1 MRRKF
6 ITIAAAAALFATF
19 PVAAE
24 KPARIGLLVVA
35 ERAKPVAAF
44 REGLRE
50 LGYVEGRNLVIEYRS
65 AGGNTKRLPAL
76 ARELVARGI
85 DVLVTHSTPGTRA
98 ARKAAGKIPVVMAS
112 VGNAVERGFVKS
124 VARPGG
130 TVTGI
135 SFFGEELAVKRVE
148 VLKETVPAAARMAL
162 LAHPTYP
169 AESRRL
175 AESAIRSLGME
186 PLVQFAKGPA
196 DFERAFAAMRRQGA
210 GAVGILA
217 SPVFYAN
224 RAALIAAAARAGVPA
239 IYPWRVA
246 TRAGGLISYGP
257 DLAALF
263 RRAAYFVDKIL
274 KGADPA
280 TLPVE
285 RPTKFELVVNLRTAR
300 ALGLAIPRSILLRA
314 DEVIE

>member
-1 MRRKF
+1 MRQLLVAIVAIVTLF
-6 ITIAAAAALFATF
+6 TAFAAAAD
-19 PVAAE
+19 
-24 KPARIGLLVVA
+24 KPARVGLLVVA
-35 ERAKPVAAF
+35 ERGKPVDAF
-44 REGLRE
+44 RDGLRE

-65 AGGNTKRLPAL
+65 ARGNTRQLLAL

-98 ARKAAGKIPVVMAS
+98 ARKAAGGIPVVMAS
-112 VGNAVERGFVKS
+112 VGNAVDQGLVES

-130 TVTGI
+130 NVTGL
-135 SFFGEELAVKRVE
+135 SFFGSELAVKRVE
-148 VLKETVPAAARMAL
+148 VLKETLPTTARMAL

-169 AESRRL
+169 AASRRS
-175 AESAIRSLGME
+175 AEAAIRSLGME
-186 PLVQFAKGPA
+186 PQIYFAKGPA
-196 DFERAFAAMRRQGA
+196 EFDGAFAAMRRQRA
-210 GAVGILA
+210 GAVQILA
-217 SPVFYAN
+217 SPVFYGN
-224 RAALIAAAARAGVPA
+224 RAMLIAAAARSKIPA

-285 RPTKFELVVNLRTAR
+285 RPTKFELVVNLRTAK
-300 ALGLAIPRSILLRA
+300 ALDISIPRSILLRA
-314 DEVIE
+314 NEVIE